1 MLLTI
6 DNFLNKITM
15 YRLVLYY
22 LTGLFFIALL
32 FAIFGIL
39 PYSPVALVYSL
50 IVLLMACVLTNTL
63 FARVFA
69 VEANVESTYITAFIL
84 ALIISPVAVSDIH
97 GGLFLVSA
105 AVIAMASKFVFAID
119 RKHIFNPAAFAV
131 AITAATMGNSASWW
145 VGGNIPMILFVVI
158 GGVLVVRKIRHVDLM
173 VAFFVAAL
181 VSVALFARAGADP
194 LLSMQKALT
203 HSPILFLAFVM
214 LTEPLT
220 TPPTRKLRI
229 LYAGLVGLLY
239 SPAVHLASI
248 YSTPELALLVG
259 NIFSYCVSPKGKL
272 LLRLKEI
279 KSIAFGTQE
288 YVFDAPTI
296 PEFKS
301 GQYMEWTLGQ
311 AHIDSRGNRRYF
323 TIASSPT
330 EPTIRLG
337 VRMYPNASTFKSTL
351 ATLSPGDTLI
361 AGQLAGDF
369 VLPEDKKQK
378 LVFIAGGI
386 GVTPFRSMIKYML
399 DTNEKRTIT
408 LMYSNKTASEIAYK
422 ELFEE
427 AAEKLGIKNVYTLTD
442 EIPKDWS
449 GRTGFISRTMI
460 EEEVQDHLESMFYIS
475 GPQAMVATF
484 EKTLSEMGIPKSHI
498 KTDFFPGF
506 A

>member
-22 LTGLFFIALL
+22 LTGLFLFALL
-32 FAIFGIL
+32 FSIFGIL
-39 PYSPVALVYSL
+39 PYAPLDLGYSL
-50 IVLLMACVLTNTL
+50 VVLLVACVLTNTL
-63 FARVFA
+63 FARVFV

-84 ALIISPVAVSDIH
+84 VLIITPVAVSDIH

-105 AVIAMASKFVFAID
+105 AVIAMASKFIFAID
-119 RKHIFNPAAFAV
+119 RKHIFNPAALAV
-131 AITAATMGNSASWW
+131 AITAATIGKSASWW
-145 VGGNIPMILFVVI
+145 IGGNIPMLLFVLV

-173 VAFFVAAL
+173 VAFFLAAL
-181 VSVALFARAGADP
+181 LSVALFARAGADP

-203 HSPILFLAFVM
+203 HSPIFFLAFVM

-220 TPPTRKLRI
+220 TPPTRTLRI
-229 LYAGLVGLLY
+229 LYAGLVGILY
-239 SPAVHLASI
+239 SPAVHFASI

-279 KSIAFGTQE
+279 NSIALGTLE
-288 YVFDAPTI
+288 YVFDTQTI
-296 PEFKS
+296 PEFRP

-311 AHIDSRGNRRYF
+311 PHIDSRGNRRYF

-351 ATLSPGDTLI
+351 STLKLGDTI
-361 AGQLAGDF
+361 VAGQLSGDF
-369 VLPEDKKQK
+369 VMPEDKAKK

-386 GVTPFRSMIKYML
+386 GVTPYRSMIKYLL
-399 DTNEKRTIT
+399 DRDEKRVIT
-408 LMYSNKTASEIAYK
+408 LMYSNKTKAEIAYK
-422 ELFEE
+422 ELFDE
-427 AAEKLGIKNVYTLTD
+427 ASAKLGLKNVYTITD
-442 EIPKDWS
+442 EIPQDWE
-449 GRTGFISRTMI
+449 GRTGFINRKMI
-460 EEEVQDHLESMFYIS
+460 EEEVPDHLESMFYIS
-475 GPQAMVATF
+475 GPQAMVTTF
-484 EKTLSEMGIPKSHI
+484 EKMLTEMGIPKSHI
-498 KTDFFPGF
+498 ITDFFPGF